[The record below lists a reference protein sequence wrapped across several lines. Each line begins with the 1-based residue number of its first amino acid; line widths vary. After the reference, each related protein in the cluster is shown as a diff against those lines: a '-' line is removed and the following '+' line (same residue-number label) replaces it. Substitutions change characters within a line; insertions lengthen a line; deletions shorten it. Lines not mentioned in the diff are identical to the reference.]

1 MNKSEIGKVVYPEWI
16 ETAKLSLNKKN
27 YLIFRD
33 ILDDVIVYGEIPNT
47 YDKNSKAYKLF
58 KALKIEPNMQSKVRK
73 YEQKRSKS
81 EHKMESNWNENNSQN
96 TDKQECDL
104 GKYGNRKYR
113 NKEIRNKETEE
124 EIASNADVAAM
135 DDIFAEVDKLF

>member
-16 ETAKLSLNKKN
+16 ETAKLSLSKKN

-47 YDKNSKAYKLF
+47 YDKESKAYKLF

-81 EHKMESNWNENNSQN
+81 ESKMESNWNENDTQN

-104 GKYGNRKYR
+104 GKYR
-113 NKEIRNKETEE
+113 NKKYRNKETEE
-124 EIASNADVAAM
+124 EITSNADVTAM